1 MTWFYFFV
9 SLTIASKSFQQSVRL
24 MRATILATLLVSNR
38 QRDCLTARRGL
49 TLLELMVVLVILAI
63 VATVAVQSLQPQVD
77 QQRFESASR
86 LLAEIKSATVGPA
99 QKYQLDGT
107 PLISGFVADVGR
119 CPRMENS
126 PSNVDLSQIQPE
138 ILNELWDAESE
149 LGTKYPFQFRPGPNQ
164 PVDYSSIRLPCG
176 WRGPYLALPAGA
188 DSLKDPW
195 GRPPE
200 AALDADGEF
209 CQLQITIPLDS
220 NQTEPQTISTELT
233 TGRVEVT
240 GKLLLDNP
248 ENTTTQVA
256 LLVPDPET
264 SLTTLAVLDD
274 EDQQPGSFRFAN
286 VPIGLRAIVADVNG
300 QRKTK
305 YVQVTH
311 EGIVVVFDFQTKTLD
326 EL

>member
-1 MTWFYFFV
+1 MIGEAMGAT
-9 SLTIASKSFQQSVRL
+9 TIARRVP
-24 MRATILATLLVSNR
+24 
-38 QRDCLTARRGL
+38 RGL

-86 LLAEIKSATVGPA
+86 LLTEIKSATVGPA

-119 CPRMENS
+119 CPQMENS
-126 PSNVDLSQIQPE
+126 PTQSADQSQI
-138 ILNELWDAESE
+138 LTELWDSESE
-149 LGTKYPFQFRPGPNQ
+149 LGSKFPYQFRPGPDQ
-164 PVDYSSIRLPCG
+164 PIDYSSIRLPCG
-176 WRGPYLALPAGA
+176 WRGPYLNLPAGS

-200 AALDADGEF
+200 ASLGADGEF
-209 CQLQITIPLDS
+209 CQLQITIPLGT
-220 NQTEPQTISTELT
+220 NQTESQTISTELT

-240 GKLLLDNP
+240 GKVLLDNP
-248 ENTTTQVA
+248 ENTTTQIA
-256 LLVPDPET
+256 LLVPDPDS
-264 SLTTLAVLDD
+264 SLTTLSVLDD
-274 EDQQPGSFRFAN
+274 EDQQPDSFRFAN

-311 EGIVVVFDFQTKTLD
+311 GGIVVVFDFQTKTLD
-326 EL
+326 AL

>member
-1 MTWFYFFV
+1 M
-9 SLTIASKSFQQSVRL
+9 
-24 MRATILATLLVSNR
+24 
-38 QRDCLTARRGL
+38 
-49 TLLELMVVLVILAI
+49 
-63 VATVAVQSLQPQVD
+63 
-77 QQRFESASR
+77 
-86 LLAEIKSATVGPA
+86 
-99 QKYQLDGT
+99 
-107 PLISGFVADVGR
+107 
-119 CPRMENS
+119 
-126 PSNVDLSQIQPE
+126 
-138 ILNELWDAESE
+138 
-149 LGTKYPFQFRPGPNQ
+149 
-164 PVDYSSIRLPCG
+164 
-176 WRGPYLALPAGA
+176 PAGA

>member
-1 MTWFYFFV
+1 
-9 SLTIASKSFQQSVRL
+9 
-24 MRATILATLLVSNR
+24 
-38 QRDCLTARRGL
+38 
-49 TLLELMVVLVILAI
+49 MVVLVILAI

-86 LLAEIKSATVGPA
+86 LLAEIKSATVGPT

-149 LGTKYPFQFRPGPNQ
+149 LGRKYPFQFRPGPNQ